1 LIGSS
6 LGQYVVVLLVV
17 VITFGVCFVLGVT
30 AIAGYFIWRQ
40 RYRGSSHDD
49 LRPTDEGLPRS
60 RLR

>member
-30 AIAGYFIWRQ
+30 AIAGYF
-40 RYRGSSHDD
+40 Y
-49 LRPTDEGLPRS
+49 LAPALS
-60 RLR
+60 RLQP